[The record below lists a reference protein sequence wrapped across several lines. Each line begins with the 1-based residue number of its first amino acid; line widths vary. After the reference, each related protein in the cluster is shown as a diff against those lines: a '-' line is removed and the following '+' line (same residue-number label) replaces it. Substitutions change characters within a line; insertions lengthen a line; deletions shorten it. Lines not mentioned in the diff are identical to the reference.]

1 MKYPTLKPRP
11 VPNFP
16 QKLDKTQTG
25 TKMFPNDLIADGRN
39 YYTQIQFV
47 DYAFG
52 QQFNNFPSQLSS
64 LVNFSIPIPATPI
77 SPSFNLSVNTGG
89 SGIARPSAGGG
100 IFLPIPLKL
109 NDNQILTWN
118 EFPLLQ
124 SAAGAAADN
133 AFISAGSIALGVSIN
148 PLMFL
153 QFKRPEFRTFQFS
166 WVLAP
171 RTKQESDTIKNIVTK
186 CKQAAAPQNFG
197 PLLGYPQ
204 IAMIRLHPKKLDEHL
219 KFKPCVIESVQVSYT
234 PNPTPSFFE
243 SGAPSTVTLT
253 MNFKEMQYWYRNEI
267 T

>member
-1 MKYPTLKPRP
+1 MKYPTLKSKP

-16 QKLDKTQTG
+16 QKLDKTQMG
-25 TKMFPNDLIADGRN
+25 TNVFPNDLIADGRN

-52 QQFNNFPSQLSS
+52 QQFSQLPFG
-64 LVNFSIPIPATPI
+64 FSPGSVGFTIPFTNIQ
-77 SPSFNLSVNTGG
+77 LSVNTSG
-89 SGIARPSAGGG
+89 SGIARPSGGV
-100 IFLPIPLKL
+100 FLPIPLKL
-109 NDNQILTWN
+109 NDNQILNWN

-124 SAAGAAADN
+124 SVAGAAADN
-133 AFISAGSIALGVSIN
+133 AFISAGSIALGASIN

-197 PLLGYPQ
+197 ALLGYPQ

>member
-1 MKYPTLKPRP
+1 MKYPTLKNKP

-16 QKLDKTQTG
+16 QKLDKKQMG
-25 TKMFPNDLIADGRN
+25 TNVFPNDLIANGRN

-47 DYAFG
+47 DYSPS
-52 QQFNNFPSQLSS
+52 QQFNIIPTFLSN
-64 LVNFSIPIPATPI
+64 LGV
-77 SPSFNLSVNTGG
+77 NLSG
-89 SGIARPSAGGG
+89 SGIARPAGG
-100 IFLPIPLKL
+100 IWLPIPLKL
-109 NDNQILTWN
+109 NDNQMLNWTDFSLT
-118 EFPLLQ
+118 Q
-124 SAAGAAADN
+124 KVAGAALDN
-133 AFISAGSIALGVSIN
+133 PAVSAGSIALGVSIN

-153 QFKRPEFRTFQFS
+153 QFKRPEFRTFQLS

-171 RTKQESDTIKNIVTK
+171 RTKQESDTIKNIITK

-197 PLLGYPQ
+197 PILGYPQ
-204 IAMIRLHPKKLDEHL
+204 IAMIRLHPKTLDEHL

-243 SGAPSTVTLT
+243 GGAPSAVTLT

>member
-16 QKLDKTQTG
+16 QKLDKPETG
-25 TKMFPNDLIADGRN
+25 TKTFPNDLIADGRN

-47 DYAFG
+47 DYTFG
-52 QQFNNFPSQLSS
+52 KQFSYIPPQISS
-64 LVNFSIPIPATPI
+64 LVNISIPIPATPI
-77 SPSFNLSVNTGG
+77 TSPSSLSVSLGG
-89 SGIARPSAGGG
+89 SGIARPTTGGG

-109 NDNQILTWN
+109 NDNQVLHWN

-124 SAAGAAADN
+124 SFAGAAADN
-133 AFISAGSIALGVSIN
+133 AFISAGSIALGASIN

-153 QFKRPEFRTFQFS
+153 QFKRPEFRIFQFS

-243 SGAPSTVTLT
+243 NGAPSTVTLT